1 VRVFAFVS
9 RQKAEFAVK
18 TLCRVC
24 RVSTSGYYDWEA
36 RQAAGPTPAQSAEQE
51 LIEQIRLVH
60 KESRGRYG
68 SPRMTA
74 QLARDGV
81 VVNHKRVERLMAREG
96 LRGRCG
102 RRRVR
107 TTVADPKAFPAPDL
121 VERRFEQQTLD
132 VLWVGDVTYIPTDE
146 GWLYL
151 ATVLDACSRRLLG
164 WSLADHLRTELCL
177 DALEAAVGCR
187 GGKPKIGGV
196 VFHSDR
202 GCQSSAEDYRLACA
216 DLLISQSMGSV
227 GDCLRQRHGRVVL
240 RRLQARSRRRRALR
254 HQGRGARRGVRV
266 DHLVQRQKTPQLPR
280 PPTAHRVRAAPHR
293 STTCDM
299 TRVR

>member
-24 RVSTSGYYDWEA
+24 RVSTSGYYDWAA
-36 RQAAGPTPAQSAEQE
+36 RQAAGPTPPQRAETE
-51 LIEQIRLVH
+51 LVEQIRLVH

-68 SPRMTA
+68 EPRVTA

-96 LRGRCG
+96 LAGRCG

-107 TTVADPKAFPAPDL
+107 TTVADPKALPAPDL
-121 VERRFEQQTLD
+121 VARRFEQQSLD
-132 VLWVGDVTYIPTDE
+132 VLWVGDVTYIPTGE

-164 WSLADHLRTELCL
+164 WSIAEHLLTELCL

-187 GGKPKIGGV
+187 GGSRNVAGV
-196 VFHSDR
+196 VFHSDK
-202 GCQSSAEDYRLACA
+202 GCQYTAGAYQATCVEFG
-216 DLLISQSMGSV
+216 ISQSMGSV
-227 GDCLRQRHGRVVL
+227 GDSFDNAMAESFFASFKREAVDGEHFATKAEARAAVFEWLIWYNAT
-240 RRLQARSRRRRALR
+240 RLHSAL
-254 HQGRGARRGVRV
+254 
-266 DHLVQRQKTPQLPR
+266 DYR
-280 PPTAHRVRAAPHR
+280 PPIEYEQHLTEQLLAA
-293 STTCDM
+293 
-299 TRVR
+299 